1 MSSLF
6 YKIFYYLLLFVVTYF
21 LFVFPSEVIE
31 YLILDSEIFNFKSL
45 IITFFINLII
55 LVYFKTFYTNKLLK
69 LFVNEGIGI
78 GFISF
83 NITTLS
89 LIFSFFITS
98 YYSQIGYIS
107 IFLIIFVTIYSYING
122 RKVKLKFIRLNLDL
136 IKTKYK
142 VIFISDLHLGTN
154 SIQHLN
160 KIFNL
165 ITKVKYDF
173 LLIGGDLIDS
183 SEFKISD
190 LEIFK
195 NFKKPIF
202 FCTGNH
208 DYYIKESKEKLDQLS
223 NYNINYLNN
232 CSKLI
237 KHFNIIG
244 INDNQSIG
252 EQKKIVKKY
261 FNKDKFNI
269 FLTHKPSLFKIL
281 DFPGLMLSG
290 HTHNGQIFPFNFI
303 VKIKFQHI
311 YGLFKKTNTDLYVSS
326 GSGCWGPRMRLGSD
340 NEIVVLEFN

>member
-6 YKIFYYLLLFVVTYF
+6 YKIFYYLLLFVITYL

-31 YLILDSEIFNFKSL
+31 YLILNSEIFNFKSL
-45 IITFFINLII
+45 VITFFINLII

-83 NITTLS
+83 IITTLS

-98 YYSQIGYIS
+98 HYSQIGYIS
-107 IFLIIFVTIYSYING
+107 IFLIIFITIYSYLNG
-122 RKVKLKFIRLNLDL
+122 RKVKLKFIRLNSDL
-136 IKTKYK
+136 FKTKSK

-165 ITKVKYDF
+165 ITKINYDF

-183 SEFKISD
+183 SEFKLSD

-208 DYYIKESKEKLDQLS
+208 DYYIKGSKEKLDQLS

-244 INDNQSIG
+244 INDNQTIG
-252 EQKKIVKKY
+252 EQKKIVKRY

>member
-45 IITFFINLII
+45 ILTFFINLII

-107 IFLIIFVTIYSYING
+107 IFLIIFITIYSYLNG
-122 RKVKLKFIRLNLDL
+122 RKVKLKFIRLNSDL
-136 IKTKYK
+136 IKTKSK

-208 DYYIKESKEKLDQLS
+208 DYYIKGSKEKLNKLS

-252 EQKKIVKKY
+252 EQKKIVKRY

>member
-252 EQKKIVKKY
+252 EQKKIVKRY

>member
-122 RKVKLKFIRLNLDL
+122 RKVKLKFIRLNSDL
-136 IKTKYK
+136 IKTKSK

>member
-1 MSSLF
+1 MRSLF
-6 YKIFYYLLLFVVTYF
+6 YKIFYYLLLFVITYL

-31 YLILDSEIFNFKSL
+31 YLILNSEIFNFKSL

-55 LVYFKTFYTNKLLK
+55 LVYFKTFYTSKLLK

-83 NITTLS
+83 IITTLS
-89 LIFSFFITS
+89 LIFSFLITHHHT
-98 YYSQIGYIS
+98 QIGFVS
-107 IFLIIFVTIYSYING
+107 IFLIILITIYSYLNG
-122 RKVKLKFIRLNLDL
+122 RKVKLKFISLNSNLF
-136 IKTKYK
+136 KTKSK

-165 ITKVKYDF
+165 ITKINYDF

-208 DYYIKESKEKLDQLS
+208 DYYIKGSKEKLDQLS

-232 CSKLI
+232 CSKFI

-244 INDNQSIG
+244 INDNQNIY

>member
-6 YKIFYYLLLFVVTYF
+6 YKIFYYLLLFVITYL

-31 YLILDSEIFNFKSL
+31 YLILNSEIFNFKSL

-55 LVYFKTFYTNKLLK
+55 LVYFKTFYTSKLLK

-89 LIFSFFITS
+89 LIFSFLITP

-107 IFLIIFVTIYSYING
+107 IFLIIFITIYSYLNG
-122 RKVKLKFIRLNLDL
+122 RKVKLKFISLNSNLF
-136 IKTKYK
+136 KTKSK

-165 ITKVKYDF
+165 ITKINYDF

-208 DYYIKESKEKLDQLS
+208 DYYIKGSKEKLDQLS

-244 INDNQSIG
+244 INDNQNVG
-252 EQKKIVKKY
+252 EQKKIVKRY

>member
-6 YKIFYYLLLFVVTYF
+6 YKIFYYLLLFVITYL

-31 YLILDSEIFNFKSL
+31 YLILNSEIFNFKSL
-45 IITFFINLII
+45 IITFFINLMI

-83 NITTLS
+83 YITTLS
-89 LIFSFFITS
+89 LIFSFLLTKHH
-98 YYSQIGYIS
+98 SQIGYVS
-107 IFLIIFVTIYSYING
+107 IFLIIFITIYSYLNG
-122 RKVKLKFIRLNLDL
+122 RKVKLKFIKLNSDL
-136 IKTKYK
+136 FKTKSK

-165 ITKVKYDF
+165 ITKVNYDF

-208 DYYIKESKEKLDQLS
+208 DYYIKGSKEKLDQLS

-244 INDNQSIG
+244 INDNQTID
-252 EQKKIVKKY
+252 EQKKIVKRY

>member
-6 YKIFYYLLLFVVTYF
+6 YKIFYYLLLFVITYL

-31 YLILDSEIFNFKSL
+31 YLILNSEIFNFKSL

-89 LIFSFFITS
+89 LIFSFLITS
-98 YYSQIGYIS
+98 HYSQIGYIS
-107 IFLIIFVTIYSYING
+107 IFLIIFITIYSYLNG
-122 RKVKLKFIRLNLDL
+122 RKVKLKFISLNSNLF
-136 IKTKYK
+136 KTKSK

-165 ITKVKYDF
+165 ITKVNYDF

-183 SEFKISD
+183 SEFKLSD

-208 DYYIKESKEKLDQLS
+208 DYYIKGSKEKLDQLS

-244 INDNQSIG
+244 INDNQSVG
-252 EQKKIVKKY
+252 EQKKIVKRY

>member
-6 YKIFYYLLLFVVTYF
+6 YKIFYYLLLFVITYL

-31 YLILDSEIFNFKSL
+31 YLILNSEIFNFKSL

-55 LVYFKTFYTNKLLK
+55 LVYFKTFYTSKLLK

-83 NITTLS
+83 IITTLS
-89 LIFSFFITS
+89 LIFSFLITS
-98 YYSQIGYIS
+98 HYSQIGYIS
-107 IFLIIFVTIYSYING
+107 IFLIIFITIYSYLNG
-122 RKVKLKFIRLNLDL
+122 RKVKLKFIRLNSDL
-136 IKTKYK
+136 IKTKSK

-165 ITKVKYDF
+165 ITKINYDF

-208 DYYIKESKEKLDQLS
+208 DYYIKGSKEKLDQLS

-244 INDNQSIG
+244 INDNQNIY

>member
-6 YKIFYYLLLFVVTYF
+6 YKIFYYLLLFVITYL

-31 YLILDSEIFNFKSL
+31 YLILNSEIFNFKSL

-89 LIFSFFITS
+89 LIFSFLITS

-107 IFLIIFVTIYSYING
+107 IFLIIFITIYSYLNG
-122 RKVKLKFIRLNLDL
+122 RKVKLKFIRLNSDL
-136 IKTKYK
+136 IKTKSK

-165 ITKVKYDF
+165 ITKINYDF

-208 DYYIKESKEKLDQLS
+208 DYYIKGSKEKLDQLS

-232 CSKLI
+232 CSKSI

-244 INDNQSIG
+244 INDNQSIC
-252 EQKKIVKKY
+252 EQKKIVKRY

>member
-1 MSSLF
+1 MSSLL
-6 YKIFYYLLLFVVTYF
+6 YKIFYYLLLFVITYL

-31 YLILDSEIFNFKSL
+31 YLILNSEIFNFKSL
-45 IITFFINLII
+45 IITFFINLMI

-83 NITTLS
+83 YVTTLS
-89 LIFSFFITS
+89 LIFSFLITQHH
-98 YYSQIGYIS
+98 SQIGYIS
-107 IFLIIFVTIYSYING
+107 IFLIIIITIYSYLNG
-122 RKVKLKFIRLNLDL
+122 RKVKLKFISLNSNLF
-136 IKTKYK
+136 KTKSK
-142 VIFISDLHLGTN
+142 AIFISDLHLGTN

-165 ITKVKYDF
+165 ITKVNYDF

-195 NFKKPIF
+195 KFKKPIF

-208 DYYIKESKEKLDQLS
+208 DYYIKGSKEKLDQLS

-232 CSKLI
+232 CSKFI

-244 INDNQSIG
+244 INDNQNIY
-252 EQKKIVKKY
+252 EQKKIIKKY

>member
-6 YKIFYYLLLFVVTYF
+6 YKIFYFLLLFVITYL

-31 YLILDSEIFNFKSL
+31 YLILNSEILNFKSL

-55 LVYFKTFYTNKLLK
+55 LVYFRTFYTNKLLK

-89 LIFSFFITS
+89 LIFSFLITDHQ
-98 YYSQIGYIS
+98 SQIGYIS
-107 IFLIIFVTIYSYING
+107 IFSIISITIYSYLNG
-122 RKVKLKFIRLNLDL
+122 RKIKLKFVNLNSNLL
-136 IKTKYK
+136 NSKSKI
-142 VIFISDLHLGTN
+142 IFISDIHLGTN
-154 SIQHLN
+154 SIKHVK
-160 KIFNL
+160 KIFNM
-165 ITKVKYDF
+165 ISKVKYDF
-173 LLIGGDLIDS
+173 ILIGGDLIDS

-208 DYYIKESKEKLDQLS
+208 DYYIKGSKEKLNKLS

-252 EQKKIVKKY
+252 EQKKIVKRY

-269 FLTHKPSLFKIL
+269 FLTHKPSLFKIV

-326 GSGCWGPRMRLGSD
+326 GSGCWGPRMRLGSN